1 MPEQQSNRPL
11 RVLCL
16 DGGGMRGI
24 YTAAYLSFVA
34 TTFARRRSVSSLDI
48 GAGFDLIAGTS
59 TGAIIGCGLA
69 LGIPLEKVI
78 QLYRRHGKAIFPRKL
93 PDKFRPNLAIDLRQ
107 RPRALK
113 NGEKALRAALDDCF
127 GTATIGSVYAER
139 KIALAIPAVD
149 IAQHRSWVFKT
160 PHLSTSSNRDDDY
173 TLVDVC
179 LATSAAPLFR
189 SLAAVEHKQAGGVTS
204 RMMFADGGL
213 WANNPVLVGM
223 IEALQMGRLDQPIEI
238 FCLGTCSLPAGEDIS
253 QVRADR
259 GLLEWR
265 FGGEAAKLAIDAQQF
280 AYDNMAQM
288 LSKHVN
294 RSCEVVR
301 FPSSQVP
308 AAMLKYLD
316 LDDTRPEAAD
326 ALVNQAR
333 ADADMTNSRCSDP
346 NDREGVLV
354 SQLFASIP
362 SKGA

>member
-1 MPEQQSNRPL
+1 MQEQQTVKPL

-24 YTAAYLSFVA
+24 YTAAYLSLVSS
-34 TTFARRRSVSSLDI
+34 TFARKRSASSLDV
-48 GAGFDLIAGTS
+48 GAGFDLITGTS

-69 LGIPLEKVI
+69 LGVPLDNII

-93 PDKFRPNLAIDLRQ
+93 PDKLGANLAIDLRL
-107 RPRALK
+107 RPKALRK
-113 NGEKALRAALDDCF
+113 GEKALRAALDDCF
-127 GTATIGSVYAER
+127 GTATLGSVYAER

-149 IAQHRSWVFKT
+149 MAQHRSWVFKT
-160 PHLSTSSNRDDDY
+160 PHLPTTNNRDDNY
-173 TLVDVC
+173 RLVDVC

-189 SLAAVEHKQAGGVTS
+189 SLAAIEPADGVAS
-204 RMMFADGGL
+204 RVMFADGGL

-223 IEALQMGRLDQPIEI
+223 IEALQMGRPDQPIEI

-253 QVRADR
+253 QIRADR

-280 AYDNMAQM
+280 AYDHMARM

-294 RSCEVVR
+294 RPCQVVR
-301 FPSSQVP
+301 FPSNQVP

-316 LDDTRPEAAD
+316 LDDTRSEAAD
-326 ALVNQAR
+326 ALLSQAR

-354 SQLFASIP
+354 NRLFISIP
-362 SKGA
+362 PRVA

>member
-1 MPEQQSNRPL
+1 MQEQQSDKPL

-34 TTFARRRSVSSLDI
+34 STFARRRSASSLDV

-69 LGIPLEKVI
+69 LGIPLEKIV
-78 QLYRRHGKAIFPRKL
+78 QLYRQHGKAIFPRKL
-93 PDKFRPNLAIDLRQ
+93 PDKFGTNLAVDLRR
-107 RPRALK
+107 RPRALR
-113 NGEKALRAALDDCF
+113 NGEKALRGALDDCF
-127 GTATIGSVYAER
+127 GTATVGSVYAER
-139 KIALAIPAVD
+139 KIALAIPTVD

-160 PHLSTSSNRDDDY
+160 PHLPTSNHRDDNY
-173 TLVDVC
+173 MLVDVC

-189 SLAAVEHKQAGGVTS
+189 SLAAVEPASGVTS

-223 IEALQMGRLDQPIEI
+223 IEALQMGRPDQPIEI

-280 AYDNMAQM
+280 AYDHMARM

-294 RSCEVVR
+294 RPCEVIR
-301 FPSSQVP
+301 FPSNQVP

-316 LDDTRPEAAD
+316 LDDTRAEAAE

-346 NDREGVLV
+346 NDREGVMV
-354 SQLFASIP
+354 NRLFSSIP
-362 SKGA
+362 AKGA